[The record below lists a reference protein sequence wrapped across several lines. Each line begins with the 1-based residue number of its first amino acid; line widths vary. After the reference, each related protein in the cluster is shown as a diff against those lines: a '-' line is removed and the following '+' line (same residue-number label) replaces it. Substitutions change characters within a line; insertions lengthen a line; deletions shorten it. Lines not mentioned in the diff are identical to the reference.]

1 MKSQLL
7 KATYLILLGIIL
19 ASCSTAPQ
27 QNMSTPESAK
37 STSQVESSPTQAP
50 SPTTTPTAEPSPTS
64 TQVPLPEVIENETVT
79 DLQVL
84 RSFYLTTDEYPKL
97 MKKSISPDQRLL
109 ASWGCTIQE
118 DSNGTCEAPVIVLF
132 DMNTGKVLHKLEPL
146 TTVVSD
152 FEFSPDGKILAISG
166 CHTPLAYYG
175 EYDTTCTEPQVWLV
189 DTNTGEITH
198 KLKGYNSIVESM
210 VFSPDGKTL
219 YTGIFYFKKEN
230 YPDSTIRVWDV
241 ASGEKIKEIQPD
253 IENCNRVLLQLTPN
267 GRYLITQYNN
277 PCTGQRTTKWWDMEN
292 PSSRAVSGYQGI
304 SSAISPDSTKIAV
317 MESFENL
324 VIRIYDF
331 QSGEKIQT
339 IPTGVKTNNRFNFG
353 FTPDSKSL
361 LLTDSEA
368 VKGKGYAII
377 DITSGDLI
385 TRIKPASFEMYP
397 TATYTFSP
405 DGKLLFIFSRRGD
418 WKVVSGDYDPKI
430 SVWDTATWKEI
441 EIPQPYFSLSPSDEP
456 EYLAFTPD
464 QKRLLASYDSDI
476 TQFGLPVE
484 EMDPARKFLLD
495 HLDKLSKGKYSEASD
510 DLKFTDEPL
519 FKEWLSG
526 SLPGVDLE
534 DNTAILE
541 ALCTDERFP
550 CQPVLDVTYGAQTL
564 PDTFLFRIQF
574 SNPDG
579 TPVFWPP
586 CKDQPKNQRCDFHS
600 EFDYYVQGQ
609 PDGSLKILDS
619 VPYSYLL
626 DYK

>member
-1 MKSQLL
+1 
-7 KATYLILLGIIL
+7 
-19 ASCSTAPQ
+19 
-27 QNMSTPESAK
+27 
-37 STSQVESSPTQAP
+37 
-50 SPTTTPTAEPSPTS
+50 
-64 TQVPLPEVIENETVT
+64 
-79 DLQVL
+79 
-84 RSFYLTTDEYPKL
+84 
-97 MKKSISPDQRLL
+97 
-109 ASWGCTIQE
+109 
-118 DSNGTCEAPVIVLF
+118 
-132 DMNTGKVLHKLEPL
+132 
-146 TTVVSD
+146 
-152 FEFSPDGKILAISG
+152 
-166 CHTPLAYYG
+166 
-175 EYDTTCTEPQVWLV
+175 
-189 DTNTGEITH
+189 
-198 KLKGYNSIVESM
+198 
-210 VFSPDGKTL
+210 
-219 YTGIFYFKKEN
+219 
-230 YPDSTIRVWDV
+230 
-241 ASGEKIKEIQPD
+241 
-253 IENCNRVLLQLTPN
+253 
-267 GRYLITQYNN
+267 
-277 PCTGQRTTKWWDMEN
+277 
-292 PSSRAVSGYQGI
+292 
-304 SSAISPDSTKIAV
+304 
-317 MESFENL
+317 
-324 VIRIYDF
+324 
-331 QSGEKIQT
+331 
-339 IPTGVKTNNRFNFG
+339 
-353 FTPDSKSL
+353 
-361 LLTDSEA
+361 
-368 VKGKGYAII
+368 
-377 DITSGDLI
+377 
-385 TRIKPASFEMYP
+385 MYP

-441 EIPQPYFSLSPSDEP
+441 EIPQPYFSLSPFDEP
-456 EYLAFTPD
+456 EYLAFSPD

-609 PDGSLKILDS
+609 PDGSFKN
-619 VPYSYLL
+619 PG
-626 DYK
+626 

>member
-1 MKSQLL
+1 
-7 KATYLILLGIIL
+7 
-19 ASCSTAPQ
+19 
-27 QNMSTPESAK
+27 
-37 STSQVESSPTQAP
+37 
-50 SPTTTPTAEPSPTS
+50 
-64 TQVPLPEVIENETVT
+64 
-79 DLQVL
+79 
-84 RSFYLTTDEYPKL
+84 
-97 MKKSISPDQRLL
+97 
-109 ASWGCTIQE
+109 
-118 DSNGTCEAPVIVLF
+118 
-132 DMNTGKVLHKLEPL
+132 
-146 TTVVSD
+146 
-152 FEFSPDGKILAISG
+152 
-166 CHTPLAYYG
+166 
-175 EYDTTCTEPQVWLV
+175 
-189 DTNTGEITH
+189 
-198 KLKGYNSIVESM
+198 
-210 VFSPDGKTL
+210 
-219 YTGIFYFKKEN
+219 
-230 YPDSTIRVWDV
+230 
-241 ASGEKIKEIQPD
+241 
-253 IENCNRVLLQLTPN
+253 
-267 GRYLITQYNN
+267 
-277 PCTGQRTTKWWDMEN
+277 MEN

-324 VIRIYDF
+324 VIRIYDL

-339 IPTGVKTNNRFNFG
+339 IPTGVRTNNRFNFG

-441 EIPQPYFSLSPSDEP
+441 EIPQPYFSLSPFDEP

-464 QKRLLASYDSDI
+464 QKRLFASLDSDI

-495 HLDKLSKGKYSEASD
+495 HLDKLSNGKYSEASD

-526 SLPGVDLE
+526 PLPGVDLE
-534 DNTAILE
+534 DKTAILE

-564 PDTFLFRIQF
+564 PDTFLFRVQF

-586 CKDQPKNQRCDFHS
+586 CKDQPKNQRCDFQS
-600 EFDYYVQGQ
+600 EFDYYVQAQ
-609 PDGSLKILDS
+609 PDGSFKILDS

-626 DYK
+626 DFK